1 MRFRRLW
8 WVGGS
13 LTNHCSLSL
22 RFESST
28 RAFVHRICSRWIH
41 KPSGR
46 SYSSVNPA
54 TKPKSLASL
63 GPDAEATP
71 DNMKDDDSGEQ
82 LIQRKD
88 DTPEALGKRLKSY
101 HSSTAPILSKVS
113 KDGAVDFHEI
123 DGTKSIDNI
132 WLQVASSLVKTGLV
146 QRRHIVII
154 MGPPGA
160 GKGTHAQRIVSDFQL
175 AHLSTGDMLRGK
187 NVVLSIFSAPLERED
202 PFKNTLLKLVHF
214 VREIKSHLN
223 ECRGGR
229 GRHRN
234 REKSKVDH
242 G

>member
-1 MRFRRLW
+1 M
-8 WVGGS
+8 GS
-13 LTNHCSLSL
+13 
-22 RFESST
+22 
-28 RAFVHRICSRWIH
+28 
-41 KPSGR
+41 
-46 SYSSVNPA
+46 
-54 TKPKSLASL
+54 
-63 GPDAEATP
+63 DAKATP

-88 DTPEALGKRLKSY
+88 DTSEALGKRLKSY
-101 HSSTAPILSKVS
+101 HSSTAPILAKVA
-113 KDGAVDFHEI
+113 KDDAVDFHEI

-132 WLQVASSLVKTGLV
+132 WLQVSSSLVKTGLV
-146 QRRHIVII
+146 QRRHIIII

-187 NVVLSIFSAPLERED
+187 NMLFIDLLGTPRTRRSFQ
-202 PFKNTLLKLVHF
+202 NTLMLKLVHLI
-214 VREIKSHLN
+214 REIKSHPN

-229 GRHRN
+229 GGHRN